1 LQKNGWNVVLHKAMY
16 LPASPGTAVAKSS
29 AMACGGA
36 ARHRR
41 PHAALVCCAVHGC
54 RT

>member
-16 LPASPGTAVAKSS
+16 LPASPGLTVTNR
-29 AMACGGA
+29 AMDAEERSIA
-36 ARHRR
+36 MLHDA
-41 PHAALVCCAVHGC
+41 PVCCAV